1 MLQGPQEEPQ
11 SPTVAVEHDGQ
22 QQPRDTQGTDA
33 PRTPQNHS
41 FNGTGGEHPEEGATQ
56 PQSHSRKNQ
65 RYKCEECGKGF
76 TLENNLSLHQQI
88 HRLMNPYKCP
98 DCGKNFRDSW
108 KLLRHQGTHSK
119 EEIFPCPTC
128 GKRFF
133 SSLNL
138 IKHQQIHTVARP
150 HNCAHCGK
158 SFQLR
163 FYLMKHLLT
172 VHNGEKDYLC
182 EDCGKVFTR
191 VCKLKE
197 HQRIHTGEKP
207 FKCQECGK
215 SFRERGTLQRHQ
227 RTHTKEK
234 PFPCTTCGKRF
245 SFPSDLTRHQLIYT
259 EERPYACSTCGE
271 SFQQSCHRWTHNVA
285 ERKKPPAEPLWPPTG
300 AGTEKQKKEQCQ
312 PRGEQRGML
321 QGPQEEPQSPTVAVE
336 HDGQQQPRDT
346 QGSRGTGEPRK
357 CSFNGIHVEDPQE
370 NTTPPPSISREKEE
384 HMCEHCG
391 KVFLRRGNLT
401 CHQQTHSRR
410 VSYKCQDCGKSFS
423 ERWTLL
429 RHQGTHSK
437 EKRFP
442 CTLCGKRFSCS
453 SNLIRH
459 RRIHT
464 GERPYSCS
472 KCGKAFRQRCHL
484 WTHHLG
490 VHKCELSR
498 GTWGITLHQVMLS
511 NKMERKGKRKEEVP
525 IQPSKC
531 SFQGMR
537 ADDVEESAT
546 QPRSSST
553 REYMCEDCGKFLTGR
568 SKLKQH
574 QRIHTGE
581 KPYRCQACGKSFTLR
596 GTLLCHQKTHTKEK
610 RFRCTTCRKDFY
622 FRSTLIKHRR
632 THKWESLLALWHCE
646 MTFQQSYH
654 LYLWRHQLS
663 IPKGESLVK
672 DFTPYRIVLSN
683 KMERR
688 GSILGGTGL
697 GGRCWRRWVLF
708 MCLKSPQLSPF
719 GPPTGAGT
727 EEQKEEQCQP
737 REEQRG
743 MLQGPQEEPQSPTVA
758 VEHDGQQQPRDTQG
772 SRGTRRP
779 RKCSFKGSYFEDAQ
793 EATTQRQSFSRKE
806 NYKCEHC
813 GKVLAS
819 MRSLTYHHRTH
830 TGEKPY
836 KCWDCGRGFARRQ
849 SLQSHQRTHT
859 KEKPYLCTTCGKR
872 FSFSSNLLVHRR
884 IHTGEKPYACTH
896 CGKRFRDGY
905 KLRKHRESIHSGESL
920 ERCNPPPAEPLW
932 PPTGAGTEEQK
943 EEQCQPREEQ
953 RGMLQGPQ
961 EEPQSPR
968 VAVEHDGQQQP
979 RDTQGSRGTRRPQK
993 CSLKGTGGEDPQE
1006 DTTQPQSHSR
1016 EEKYKCEHCG
1026 KVLASRHSLT
1036 YHQRTHT
1043 GEKPYKC
1050 WDCGRG
1056 FPIRESLLSHQR
1068 THTGEKPFLCTT
1080 CGKRFSFRS
1089 NLFVHHLIHTGERP
1103 YACTHCGRAFRE
1115 SYRLRKHQASFHNA
1129 IQTPFIVRSIVVIEH
1144 FHTQFNVI
1152 KRSVVTT

>member
-1 MLQGPQEEPQ
+1 MKKDEDYQQEGTPH
-11 SPTVAVEHDGQ
+11 PTAAHTHT
-22 QQPRDTQGTDA
+22 PPCPYTLTDA
-33 PRTPQNHS
+33 RRDPAAGSTLLGDTGLGGRGWSRWLLCIFLKSPQ
-41 FNGTGGEHPEEGATQ
+41 
-56 PQSHSRKNQ
+56 
-65 RYKCEECGKGF
+65 
-76 TLENNLSLHQQI
+76 LS
-88 HRLMNPYKCP
+88 
-98 DCGKNFRDSW
+98 
-108 KLLRHQGTHSK
+108 
-119 EEIFPCPTC
+119 
-128 GKRFF
+128 
-133 SSLNL
+133 
-138 IKHQQIHTVARP
+138 
-150 HNCAHCGK
+150 
-158 SFQLR
+158 
-163 FYLMKHLLT
+163 
-172 VHNGEKDYLC
+172 
-182 EDCGKVFTR
+182 
-191 VCKLKE
+191 
-197 HQRIHTGEKP
+197 P
-207 FKCQECGK
+207 F
-215 SFRERGTLQRHQ
+215 
-227 RTHTKEK
+227 
-234 PFPCTTCGKRF
+234 
-245 SFPSDLTRHQLIYT
+245 DL
-259 EERPYACSTCGE
+259 
-271 SFQQSCHRWTHNVA
+271 
-285 ERKKPPAEPLWPPTG
+285 PTG
-300 AGTEKQKKEQCQ
+300 SGREEQKEEQCQ
-312 PRGEQRGML
+312 PREEQRGML

-346 QGSRGTGEPRK
+346 QGSNAPRTLQK
-357 CSFNGIHVEDPQE
+357 SSFNGTGGEDPPE
-370 NTTPPPSISREKEE
+370 ATTQPQSNARGKQYRCEQCGEIFTYRISLT
-384 HMCEHCG
+384 HH
-391 KVFLRRGNLT
+391 RR
-401 CHQQTHSRR
+401 THTGQKPF
-410 VSYKCQDCGKSFS
+410 KCWYCGKSFTQ
-423 ERWTLL
+423 RWNLL
-429 RHQGTHSK
+429 CHQTTHTK
-437 EKRFP
+437 EKRFC
-442 CTLCGKRFSCS
+442 CTTCRKHFCFRWEFVK
-453 SNLIRH
+453 H
-459 RRIHT
+459 
-464 GERPYSCS
+464 ERS
-472 KCGKAFRQRCHL
+472 H
-484 WTHHLG
+484 
-490 VHKCELSR
+490 
-498 GTWGITLHQVMLS
+498 
-511 NKMERKGKRKEEVP
+511 MEERL
-525 IQPSKC
+525 
-531 SFQGMR
+531 
-537 ADDVEESAT
+537 
-546 QPRSSST
+546 ST

-672 DFTPYRIVLSN
+672 DFTPYRI
-683 KMERR
+683 
-688 GSILGGTGL
+688 
-697 GGRCWRRWVLF
+697 
-708 MCLKSPQLSPF
+708 
-719 GPPTGAGT
+719 
-727 EEQKEEQCQP
+727 
-737 REEQRG
+737 
-743 MLQGPQEEPQSPTVA
+743 
-758 VEHDGQQQPRDTQG
+758 QPRDTQG

-920 ERCNPPPAEPLW
+920 ESFLTFFFLSLSGFTHSWWEQLRTQPCPIPTCPSSIPGPPRGRGELQGDELESKEEKGREGAEQAEPCRRWLLFMGLKSPQLSPFG
-932 PPTGAGTEEQK
+932 PPQALG
-943 EEQCQPREEQ
+943 Q
-953 RGMLQGPQ
+953 RSRRRSSA
-961 EEPQSPR
+961 SP
-968 VAVEHDGQQQP
+968 GK
-979 RDTQGSRGTRRPQK
+979 SRGG
-993 CSLKGTGGEDPQE
+993 CCKGPKRNPQE

-1115 SYRLRKHQASFHNA
+1115 SYRLRKHQASFHNGESLDRLNPVSHRA
-1129 IQTPFIVRSIVVIEH
+1129 H
-1144 FHTQFNVI
+1144 H
-1152 KRSVVTT
+1152 